1 MREKGG
7 EGSRE
12 GGGAR
17 GTRKPHRDGA
27 ESTAILIPWGIDGYY
42 RRAAVAGG
50 IGECQP
56 PTLCATF
63 VLAWCPHAKDTSRQ
77 RHSPACRVHP
87 YHSRRNGIGKE
98 GPPHAA
104 HRHPLRTI

>member
-63 VLAWCPHAKDTSRQ
+63 VLAWCPHVREG
-77 RHSPACRVHP
+77 HIPAASFPRVSGAP
-87 YHSRRNGIGKE
+87 VPFQEKWNRE
-98 GPPHAA
+98 GGPASCCTPP
-104 HRHPLRTI
+104 PS